1 MASNK
6 ISNKIFAEINNNSN
20 NNKTIIID
28 AGHGGEDGGAVGIN
42 NTIEKNIN
50 LAISLQ
56 LRDYLLPLGYNII
69 MTRDKDQ
76 AIYDNNSTTLRKKKI
91 SDLRNRANIINKNK
105 NNNTIFVSIHQN
117 KFPDPKY
124 HGTQIFYSKNNP
136 KSQELATKIKESVTG
151 LIQPDNTRE
160 IKPATEK
167 IYLLNNAQIPAIVAE
182 CGFLSNPEESKKLS
196 DPKYQSQIAFSIFS
210 GILDY
215 FNNN

>member
-182 CGFLSNPEESKKLS
+182 CGFLSNQEEFKNA
-196 DPKYQSQIAFSIFS
+196 YSQIS
-210 GILDY
+210 
-215 FNNN
+215 